1 MMIDRDR
8 RKKLALHL
16 RQLTTGQISNDDFEE
31 KVMDD
36 ITKGWLPE
44 QYYRSNDCKTD
55 DRVIQSIL
63 EYSWMLYSDLKN
75 HKLIGKYA
83 LPEDALKEITRYILF
98 LHSDLEYEWKY
109 VDMTNPIIKL
119 TIKDL
124 IKSIM
129 TLGKH
134 YKEIKVQRE
143 MDFEEMRK
151 ECDIE
156 YWPFKTKTDYENQL
170 EKQPYLIGNE

>member
-1 MMIDRDR
+1 MIDKDR

-16 RQLTTGQISNDDFEE
+16 RRLATGQISNDDFEE

-75 HKLIGKYA
+75 HKLIGKYE
-83 LPEDALKEITRYILF
+83 LPEDVLKEIARYILF

-109 VDMTNPIIKL
+109 VDMTNPLIKL

-124 IKSIM
+124 IKSVM

-134 YKEIKVQRE
+134 YIEIKEQRE
-143 MDFEEMRK
+143 KEFEEMRK
-151 ECDIE
+151 EGDIA
-156 YWPFKTKTDYENQL
+156 YWPFKTQVDYEKQL
-170 EKQPYLIGNE
+170 DKHPYLIGNE